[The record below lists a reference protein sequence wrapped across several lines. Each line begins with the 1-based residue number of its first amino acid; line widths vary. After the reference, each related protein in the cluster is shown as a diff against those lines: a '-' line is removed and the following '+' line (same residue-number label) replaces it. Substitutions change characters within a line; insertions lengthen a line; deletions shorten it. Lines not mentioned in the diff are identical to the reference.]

1 MTEQAVPD
9 PEKMEEEVV
18 SAFTEAADDTG
29 SAVAEDSEDTL
40 PDVPGAEEIDVQESP
55 SDGSVVFSL
64 LAGIVGCFVGWILC
78 ALGGGTST
86 TLGLF
91 LFLLIPLAI
100 GAANLLFNGSRGIPG
115 LVITIIF
122 SVLGVWLVPAL
133 TTAAAS
139 VMKQGLSILSAPL
152 VALTKVGSSGYFS
165 DLAFDTA
172 HVFPVVF
179 AVIGVWIVWQLY
191 QLKKH

>member
-1 MTEQAVPD
+1 MKRT
-9 PEKMEEEVV
+9 
-18 SAFTEAADDTG
+18 
-29 SAVAEDSEDTL
+29 
-40 PDVPGAEEIDVQESP
+40 
-55 SDGSVVFSL
+55 VFSL

>member
-1 MTEQAVPD
+1 MNEQAVPD